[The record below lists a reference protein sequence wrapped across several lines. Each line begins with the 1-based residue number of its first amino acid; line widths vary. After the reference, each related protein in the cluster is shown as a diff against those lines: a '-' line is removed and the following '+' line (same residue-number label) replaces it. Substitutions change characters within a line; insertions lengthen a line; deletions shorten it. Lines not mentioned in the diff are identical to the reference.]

1 VCVRVRV
8 RVRACVRVGGCGCG
22 WVSMWGGRGESEWVL
37 ALFLCCVFGG
47 VDLRFVPVLS
57 VGSGEGT

>member
-1 VCVRVRV
+1 
-8 RVRACVRVGGCGCG
+8 
-22 WVSMWGGRGESEWVL
+22 
-37 ALFLCCVFGG
+37 LFLCCVFGG

>member
-1 VCVRVRV
+1 
-8 RVRACVRVGGCGCG
+8 VRACVRVGGCGCG